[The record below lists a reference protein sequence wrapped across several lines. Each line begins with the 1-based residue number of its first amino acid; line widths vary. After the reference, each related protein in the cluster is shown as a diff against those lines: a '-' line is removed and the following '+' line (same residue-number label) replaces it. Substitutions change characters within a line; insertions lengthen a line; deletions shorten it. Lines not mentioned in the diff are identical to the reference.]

1 MTIFAVK
8 FNTDK
13 QLMNHPIENCIG
25 NTPLIKLKNI
35 DQGKSTLYAKLELMN
50 PSGSMKDRVALNI
63 LKNGLKSGKIKVGDT
78 IIESSSGNMGIALS
92 HLCAHYGLNSVIVT
106 DPNSNPLNRAIM
118 QNYGA
123 KVVEVKEKCAQ
134 HGWHGARIDKV
145 KSLMSDNPNMYWTNQ
160 YENPLNPNAHIS
172 TMNEILEGI
181 EGELDY
187 MFVSASSCGTL
198 MGCLKAIKSSGSKT
212 QLVVID
218 AEGSILFSDQ
228 PGNKVIPGHGSS
240 NRSKL
245 LGISTPD
252 VKLLAKDEDCIDG
265 CYRLLKEQGIM
276 AGGSSGGS
284 YYAAT
289 KFIAEQN
296 HPVTCA
302 MIICDRGE
310 RYLDTI
316 YNSDWVKDKT

>member
-1 MTIFAVK
+1 M
-8 FNTDK
+8 D
-13 QLMNHPIENCIG
+13 HPIESCIG

-35 DQGKSTLYAKLELMN
+35 GHGRSTLYAKLELMN

-63 LKNGLKSGKIKVGDT
+63 LKDGLKSGKIKVGDT
-78 IIESSSGNMGIALS
+78 IIESSSGNMGIALA
-92 HLCAHYGLNSVIVT
+92 HLCAHYGLHSIIVT

-123 KVVEVKEKCAQ
+123 KVVEVKQKCAE

-145 KSLMSDNPNMYWTNQ
+145 KSLLYDNPNMYWTNQ
-160 YENPLNPNAHIS
+160 YENPLNPKAHIN
-172 TMNEILEGI
+172 TMNEILNGVD
-181 EGELDY
+181 GELDY

-198 MGCLKAIKSSGSKT
+198 MGCYEAIKASGSKT

-218 AEGSILFSDQ
+218 AAGSILFSDQ
-228 PGNKVIPGHGSS
+228 LGNKVIPGHGSS
-240 NRSKL
+240 NRSKF
-245 LGISTPD
+245 LGVNVPD
-252 VKLLAKDEDCIDG
+252 EVLLARDEDCIDG

-276 AGGSSGGS
+276 AGGSTGGS

-289 KFIAEQN
+289 RFIAQQD
-296 HPVTCA
+296 HPVNGA
-302 MIICDRGE
+302 IIICDRGE

-316 YNSDWVKDKT
+316 YNPKWKEEKFAVEA